1 MGLLRR
7 KHKQDAPGT
16 TGKTRRVRKL
26 GHRISEARELRGL
39 VRDPDLRAV
48 EMERQT
54 RRTLIGLWFFLA
66 LGLVFTTAGVQKF
79 LAGDAPRA
87 DPLWWAAWTVEP
99 MFAGLLIT
107 VLNFEAIVLSYG
119 REPEHE
125 WWYRLKKVLLA
136 STLAMNVIPQIT
148 PLLRLQWEKFNL
160 GSAAVHAIIPV
171 IVYGIA
177 EIIPVIQAKRREI
190 MLLIYESADQAP
202 AADDGPEPEPER
214 PAEPTPAPTP
224 AAVPEPAPAPTPAVV
239 PEPAPEPAPAPSP
252 VPVMPAIR
260 KAPPLPAPIIQT
272 IKDARAQ
279 ALADGREF
287 TAADIQRVAKLPAGI
302 AEQVAAEFATRNG
315 HAFA

>member
-7 KHKQDAPGT
+7 KHKQDAPGK

-54 RRTLIGLWFFLA
+54 RRTLLGLWFFLA

-79 LAGDAPRA
+79 LAGDADRA

-190 MLLIYESADQAP
+190 MLLIYDTADQAP
-202 AADDGPEPEPER
+202 ADDDPEPEPER
-214 PAEPTPAPTP
+214 PAEP
-224 AAVPEPAPAPTPAVV
+224 APAPTPVAV
-239 PEPAPEPAPAPSP
+239 PEPAPEPAPSP
-252 VPVMPAIR
+252 APVMPAIR
-260 KAPPLPAPIIQT
+260 RAPQLPAAIIQM
-272 IKDARAQ
+272 IKDAQTQ

-287 TAADIQRVAKLPAGI
+287 TAADIQRVAKLPAPM

>member
-7 KHKQDAPGT
+7 KHKQDAPGK

-54 RRTLIGLWFFLA
+54 RRTLIGLWFFLS

-79 LAGDAPRA
+79 LAGDAPRT

-160 GSAAVHAIIPV
+160 GSAAVHVIIPV

-190 MLLIYESADQAP
+190 MLLIYDTADQAP
-202 AADDGPEPEPER
+202 ADDDGPEPEPER
-214 PAEPTPAPTP
+214 PAEP
-224 AAVPEPAPAPTPAVV
+224 APAPTPVAV
-239 PEPAPEPAPAPSP
+239 PEPAPEPAPSPAPSP
-252 VPVMPAIR
+252 ASVMPAIR
-260 KAPPLPAPIIQT
+260 RAPRLPAPIVHTLQ
-272 IKDARAQ
+272 DARSR
-279 ALADGREF
+279 ALAEGREF
-287 TAADIQRVAKLPAGI
+287 TAADVQRVAKLPAEI
-302 AEQVAAEFATRNG
+302 AEQVAADFATHNG